1 MKFRGVKR
9 AALGFVASIVC
20 VSSVPFTAFN
30 AAAGQTYTL
39 NGAGQ
44 HKGTGPD
51 GYSYEIWAADTNQ
64 PSSMTLGDNG
74 TFTTK
79 WNCAGPSGNFL
90 ARRGINMGSTKKFQD
105 YGGIT
110 CDFDVNWSAS
120 SSGNSR
126 LCIYGWTQNP
136 LVEYYIV
143 EDWKNWCPPNGSP
156 GAGSPLGTV
165 DLDGAKYYIYKE
177 NRNSYTIEG
186 NKPFVQYFSVRS
198 SGRTKGT
205 ISVSKHFEAWESKGL
220 QMGKMYEVAF
230 NVEGWESNGE
240 ASVNKNTIT
249 LGKEPDPEPT
259 PTPTPTVEPDTNGN
273 YFQSTFE
280 SGTGGWTARSSGST
294 KVAVTSDVSYDG
306 SKALAVTGR
315 TAEWNGAAIELDSA
329 AFVPGETYSFSVGV
343 LQKSGSTVPMQ
354 LSLQQGDGDSA
365 SYTSIAK
372 VDAKSGEWTKLEN
385 TSFKIPSNS
394 GTMTLYVETPQDSG
408 ELTDFYIDVAQG
420 SKSGVKSSVVT
431 GQGKVGS
438 SSDPGS
444 VDPGTTDPVPTVSSG
459 STGHAN
465 RDYTYTKGGSG
476 FKDHAGHLFRL
487 GTSVSK
493 YELNSGN
500 TGKDF
505 ILKNYNSITCENEM
519 KPESTVKGVNGTD
532 VTISLN
538 EAKPALD
545 FASQNGLGVRGH
557 TFVWYQQTPEFF
569 FKDGNGY
576 ASKATMDK
584 RLENMIKNTFSA
596 LKSQYPNLKLYA
608 YDVCNELFINDGGAM
623 RDTLE
628 NGGEMWGQ
636 KQGSRWVS
644 IYGKDNPEYIINAFK
659 YARQYAPPTCKL
671 YMNDFNEYMPK
682 KRMDLYNMAKKIMAE
697 GDYIDGIGMQ
707 SHLSDRYPSASEYEE
722 AIELFASLGLDVQ
735 VTELDITNELGG
747 NDKAYPQIFQKIAD
761 HANNISSVTLWGTT
775 DERSWRKDQN
785 GGSPLPFSNYQP
797 KSFYNEILNIL
808 DKTPPVT
815 TAGGQTPVTTT
826 TTTTTSVTP
835 TIVTQ
840 VIDEKEELNKKVTKW
855 GDANNDG
862 TTELADAIFIMQA
875 LANPNKYSL
884 TAQGKYNGDVYE
896 AGEGITA
903 NDALAIQKKLLGLIN
918 TLPESYSSKLSTK
931 VVTVTGNTPQVQ
943 TTTTKSQQ
951 TVVTNTPSSAG
962 KGSINSN
969 FDSGAGSWSARS
981 ASVAATSDAYYG
993 SSGKALEVSGRS
1005 QEWNGAAISLGSD
1018 FKVGETYSVSLAALQ
1033 VAKDN
1038 ATIQISLQQGEG
1050 DSASYTSIAKAE
1062 CKKGTWTKIENTSF
1076 TIPDNSG
1083 DMILYVETVQDSG
1096 DLMDFYIDNVV
1107 VAAEGTKSS
1116 VTTGGQGKVPEA
1128 KTVTTPGVDTSK
1140 KLCAIAFDDGASAS
1154 SRTDPAY
1161 RIMDALIKNNMTA
1174 TFFYVSDWIKT
1185 NEQVKFAYQNGMEV
1199 ANHTKSHP
1207 EGGLSKLSSDQIRYQ
1222 WSECNS
1228 KLKSIIGTEPSHLM
1242 RLPYLDGGGQ
1252 VTTALYDV
1260 PLIDCAIDTRDWSN
1274 ASKDQI
1280 VQTIKNAAND
1290 GSLQGAIVLCHENY
1304 ATTAAAMEEV
1314 LPWLAQNGYQNVSI
1328 SDMAAAKGKT
1338 LQGGVIYKRV

>member
-1 MKFRGVKR
+1 
-9 AALGFVASIVC
+9 
-20 VSSVPFTAFN
+20 
-30 AAAGQTYTL
+30 
-39 NGAGQ
+39 
-44 HKGTGPD
+44 
-51 GYSYEIWAADTNQ
+51 
-64 PSSMTLGDNG
+64 
-74 TFTTK
+74 
-79 WNCAGPSGNFL
+79 
-90 ARRGINMGSTKKFQD
+90 
-105 YGGIT
+105 
-110 CDFDVNWSAS
+110 
-120 SSGNSR
+120 
-126 LCIYGWTQNP
+126 
-136 LVEYYIV
+136 
-143 EDWKNWCPPNGSP
+143 
-156 GAGSPLGTV
+156 
-165 DLDGAKYYIYKE
+165 
-177 NRNSYTIEG
+177 
-186 NKPFVQYFSVRS
+186 
-198 SGRTKGT
+198 
-205 ISVSKHFEAWESKGL
+205 
-220 QMGKMYEVAF
+220 
-230 NVEGWESNGE
+230 
-240 ASVNKNTIT
+240 
-249 LGKEPDPEPT
+249 
-259 PTPTPTVEPDTNGN
+259 
-273 YFQSTFE
+273 
-280 SGTGGWTARSSGST
+280 
-294 KVAVTSDVSYDG
+294 
-306 SKALAVTGR
+306 
-315 TAEWNGAAIELDSA
+315 
-329 AFVPGETYSFSVGV
+329 
-343 LQKSGSTVPMQ
+343 
-354 LSLQQGDGDSA
+354 
-365 SYTSIAK
+365 
-372 VDAKSGEWTKLEN
+372 
-385 TSFKIPSNS
+385 
-394 GTMTLYVETPQDSG
+394 MTLYVETPQDSG

-476 FKDHAGHLFRL
+476 FKDHAGPLFRL
-487 GTSVSK
+487 GTSVSQ

-519 KPESTVKGVNGTD
+519 KPDSTVKGVNGTD

-538 EAKPALD
+538 DAKPALD
-545 FASQNGLGVRGH
+545 FASKNGLGVRGH

-596 LKSQYPNLKLYA
+596 LNSQYPNLKLYA

-628 NGGEMWGQ
+628 DGGEMWGT

-659 YARQYAPPTCKL
+659 YARKYAPPTCKL

-775 DERSWRKDQN
+775 DERSWRANQN

-815 TAGGQTPVTTT
+815 TAGGQTPTT

-840 VIDEKEELNKKVTKW
+840 VIDEKEELNKKVSKW

-951 TVVTNTPSSAG
+951 SVVTNTPSSAG

-993 SSGKALEVSGRS
+993 SSGKALEISGRS

-1116 VTTGGQGKVPEA
+1116 VTTGGQGKVPEP

-1260 PLIDCAIDTRDWSN
+1260 PLIDCAIDTKDWSN

-1314 LPWLAQNGYQNVSI
+1314 LPWLAQNGYQNVNI